1 MKRML
6 FLTLCLMLIPSLS
19 FAAERSAESIIGDA
33 LDQMRGMTSR
43 STNTMTIHRPDWE
56 RVMTIEG
63 YTRDREYSI
72 FWVLSPPRDE
82 GNGTLKRGNEMWT
95 YNPKVN
101 RVIKLPPSMMAQ
113 SWMGSDFSNDDL
125 AKSDTIVEDYIH
137 RLTDVRTVDGQKV
150 YVIDSPA
157 KPQAP
162 VIWGRLRFEIREDN
176 VLLTEEFFDEDG
188 ALVKIME
195 ALEIKT
201 MGGRVLAS
209 TLKVYK
215 TDAPDEYTLL
225 VVDAV
230 TFDLDLPSNLFTRS
244 ALKNPPR

>member
-1 MKRML
+1 MKRIL
-6 FLTLCLMLIPSLS
+6 FLALFLLLIPSFS
-19 FAAERSAESIIGDA
+19 SAAERSAASIIGDA
-33 LDQMRGMTSR
+33 LDQMRGTTSK

-56 RVMTIEG
+56 RIMTIEG
-63 YTRDREYSI
+63 YTKGREHSI

-101 RVIKLPPSMMAQ
+101 RVLKLPPSMMAQ

-125 AKSDTIVEDYIH
+125 AKSDTIVEDYTH
-137 RLTDVRTVDGQKV
+137 RLTDVTTVDGKEV
-150 YVIDSPA
+150 YIIDSPA
-157 KPQAP
+157 KTDAP
-162 VIWGRLRFEIREDN
+162 VIWGKLRFEIREDN
-176 VLLTEEFFDEDG
+176 VLLKEEFFDEDG
-188 ALVKIME
+188 ALVKTME

-209 TLKVYK
+209 TLKIYK
-215 TDAPDEYTLL
+215 VDAADEYTLL

-230 TFDLDLPSNLFTRS
+230 TFDLDLPPNLFTRS
-244 ALKNPPR
+244 ALKTPPR